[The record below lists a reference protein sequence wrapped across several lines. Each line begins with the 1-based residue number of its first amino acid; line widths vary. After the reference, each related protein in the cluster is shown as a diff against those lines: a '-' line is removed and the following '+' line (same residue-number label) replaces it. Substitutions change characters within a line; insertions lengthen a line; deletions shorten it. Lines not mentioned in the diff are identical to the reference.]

1 MKLDFNTI
9 LNIVIAVIIA
19 GLLMQ
24 FVVTPLI
31 SKVLPA
37 LESED

>member
-9 LNIVIAVIIA
+9 LNTVIAVIIA
-19 GLLMQ
+19 SLLMQ
-24 FVVTPLI
+24 FVVTPLV
-31 SKVLPA
+31 SKIGF